1 VTASAYT
8 AVGVVVAGCIVYAWD
23 ALGGWQLT
31 RAAVLRARWAWRCR
45 GCPPPRSEVDPL
57 DRDDMRAFIAAV
69 HAWRMPA
76 APERTRT

>member
-8 AVGVVVAGCIVYAWD
+8 ATGVILAGCGAYAWSV
-23 ALGGWQLT
+23 LGGWDLV

-45 GCPPPRSEVDPL
+45 GCPPPCSEVDPL

-69 HAWRMPA
+69 QAWRLPA

>member
-31 RAAVLRARWAWRCR
+31 RTAVLRARWAWRCR
-45 GCPPPRSEVDPL
+45 GKPPVPADGDNLTFDELRALGNLEAG
-57 DRDDMRAFIAAV
+57 RDVRA
-69 HAWRMPA
+69 
-76 APERTRT
+76 RT

>member
-1 VTASAYT
+1 MTASAYT
-8 AVGVVVAGCIVYAWD
+8 ATGVILAGCGAYAWSV
-23 ALGGWQLT
+23 LGGWGRIST
-31 RAAVLRARWAWRCR
+31 AILRARWAWRCR